1 MKPRR
6 FVAAKRRKMLRHEVV
21 LKRGDTGLKQSL
33 CIIVRLM
40 SATSPNFAPLILR
53 LPANAPLFEAR
64 F

>member
-1 MKPRR
+1 
-6 FVAAKRRKMLRHEVV
+6 MLRHEIV

-40 SATSPNFAPLILR
+40 SAASPNFAALILR